1 MAFNIHEEYWD
12 RPLSGNNQDNRIPH
26 GVAVFLSGLFGF
38 LCKVLFRF
46 HVEGKEIV
54 DAFAGKTTGAI
65 LVSPH
70 YSYLDVI
77 IMFLSVRPKGWVR
90 LIARDSLFRA
100 GKGFLG
106 MVISSVG
113 AFPIKRGSADRTAL
127 KRASRMLKNGEW
139 VGIFPEG
146 TRRGKGSAAPELH
159 GGAALIARM
168 GKAPLIPLGL
178 ENVSKVKQ
186 KGQRVRF
193 PRITARFGT
202 PVELSSFDFL
212 PKDERMDG
220 CSWYVMREAYALT
233 RGCKPEE
240 INMAELFPDSKDYS
254 QVFAEHPIP
263 AFDPATLPDY
273 SDKE

>member
-12 RPLSGNNQDNRIPH
+12 RPLAGNNQGNRIPH
-26 GVAVFLSGLFGF
+26 GVALFLSGLFSF

-46 HVEGKEIV
+46 RVEGKEIV

-127 KRASRMLKNGEW
+127 KRAARMLKNGEW
-139 VGIFPEG
+139 VGIFPE
-146 TRRGKGSAAPELH
+146 
-159 GGAALIARM
+159 
-168 GKAPLIPLGL
+168 
-178 ENVSKVKQ
+178 
-186 KGQRVRF
+186 
-193 PRITARFGT
+193 
-202 PVELSSFDFL
+202 
-212 PKDERMDG
+212 
-220 CSWYVMREAYALT
+220 
-233 RGCKPEE
+233 
-240 INMAELFPDSKDYS
+240 
-254 QVFAEHPIP
+254 
-263 AFDPATLPDY
+263 
-273 SDKE
+273 

>member
-12 RPLSGNNQDNRIPH
+12 RPFSGNDQENRIPH
-26 GVAVFLSGLFGF
+26 GIAVFLSGLFSF
-38 LCKVLFRF
+38 LVKVLFRF
-46 HVEGKEIV
+46 RVEGKEIV
-54 DAFAGKTTGAI
+54 DAFAGKKTGAI
-65 LVSPH
+65 LVAPH
-70 YSYLDVI
+70 HSYLDVV

-127 KRASRMLKNGEW
+127 KRAARMLKNGEW

-168 GKAPLIPLGL
+168 GKAPIIPLGL
-178 ENVSKVKQ
+178 ENVGKVKE
-186 KGQRVRF
+186 KGKRVRF

-202 PVELSSFDFL
+202 PVQLSSFDFL

-233 RGCKPEE
+233 YDCKSEE
-240 INMAELFPDSKDYS
+240 VDMPALFPDSKDYT
-254 QVFAEHPIP
+254 QVFAEHAIE
-263 AFDPATLPDY
+263 AFDPAALPDY
-273 SDKE
+273 VDKE

>member
-26 GVAVFLSGLFGF
+26 GIAVFLSGLFSF

-46 HVEGKEIV
+46 RVEGKEIV

-146 TRRGKGSAAPELH
+146 TRRGKGSAAPR
-159 GGAALIARM
+159 IARRRSSYCPN
-168 GKAPLIPLGL
+168 GQGPPYPFGLG
-178 ENVSKVKQ
+178 ECEQ
-186 KGQRVRF
+186 GEAEGA
-193 PRITARFGT
+193 TCA
-202 PVELSSFDFL
+202 L
-212 PKDERMDG
+212 P
-220 CSWYVMREAYALT
+220 AYH
-233 RGCKPEE
+233 G
-240 INMAELFPDSKDYS
+240 
-254 QVFAEHPIP
+254 
-263 AFDPATLPDY
+263 AFRYAC
-273 SDKE
+273 

>member
-1 MAFNIHEEYWD
+1 MAFNMHEEYWD
-12 RPLSGNNQDNRIPH
+12 RPFSGNDQENRIPH
-26 GVAVFLSGLFGF
+26 GLAIFLSGLCCF

-46 HVEGKEIV
+46 RVEGKEIV
-54 DAFAGKTTGAI
+54 DAFAGKKSGAI

-70 YSYLDVI
+70 YSYLDVVS
-77 IMFLSVRPKGWVR
+77 MFLSVRPKGWVR

-100 GKGFLG
+100 GNGFLG
-106 MVISSVG
+106 TIISSVG
-113 AFPIKRGSADRTAL
+113 AFPIKRGTADRTAL
-127 KRASRMLKNGEW
+127 KRAARMLKNGEW

-168 GKAPLIPLGL
+168 GKAPIIPLGL

-202 PVELSSFDFL
+202 PVSLSSFDFL

-220 CSWYVMREAYALT
+220 CSWYVMREAHALT
-233 RGCKPEE
+233 RGCAPQDVD
-240 INMAELFPDSKDYS
+240 MRELFPDSKDYT

-263 AFDPATLPDY
+263 AFDPAILPDY
-273 SDKE
+273 AGKE